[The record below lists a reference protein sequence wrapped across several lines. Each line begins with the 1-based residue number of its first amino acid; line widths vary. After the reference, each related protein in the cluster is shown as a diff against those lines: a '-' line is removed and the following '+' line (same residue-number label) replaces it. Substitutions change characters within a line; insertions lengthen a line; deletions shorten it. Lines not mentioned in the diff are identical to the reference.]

1 MKVYIGPYKN
11 HINSYYIAKKILF
24 WKDEYTDEIVI
35 KFGDFLEKI
44 PLLDKICKFINSK
57 KTRKI
62 KVRIDN
68 YDTWSMDYTLAPIVL
83 PMLKQLKVTK
93 HGAPHVDI
101 EDGPEKL
108 RDTAQDEYGLDV
120 FYFERWDYILDEMIY
135 AFDCLVNEY
144 DSDFN
149 MSVDDRVALENRIS
163 NGFRLFGKYFRSLW
177 D

>member
-11 HINSYYIAKKILF
+11 NISPYYIAKKILF
-24 WKDEYTDEIVI
+24 WKDEYNDEVVD
-35 KFGDFLEKI
+35 KLGDFLEKI
-44 PLLDKICKFINSK
+44 PLLNKICKFINSK

-93 HGAPHVDI
+93 QGAPYVDI
-101 EDGPEKL
+101 EDVPEQL

-120 FYFERWDYILDEMIY
+120 FHFERWDYILDEMIY
-135 AFDCLVNEY
+135 AFECLVTDY
-144 DSDFN
+144 DSDVN
-149 MSVDDRVALENRIS
+149 MSVDERVAIENRIG